1 LADWWVERGIGE
13 TRAILIEGDRIV
25 EARIEPD
32 GALTAG
38 TVIDA
43 RLVHRIP
50 ARNQGVVQ
58 WPEGEALIAPLP
70 PGVPQGAMCRI
81 EITRPATPEP
91 GKPKRA
97 RARPAAPDAVPGPAP
112 ALADRL
118 PGARVPPRFGP
129 DPFEQAGWSEVLEE
143 AETGIIAF
151 PGGALSIHPTPAM
164 TLIDVDGELAA
175 TDLGIAAAHAAGRAI
190 RRLDLA
196 GSIGIDL
203 PTVEDK
209 AARIAMAEALDRTL
223 PPPFERTAVNGFGFV
238 QIVRRRERLSLL
250 ELRAIDPAAWA
261 ARALIRRAERSIGH
275 GERLIAA
282 HPDVTAAIAA
292 HPGWIDRLAARLGAP
307 VVLQP
312 DPALRISGGHV
323 QSRHA

>member
-1 LADWWVERGIGE
+1 MADWWVERGIGE
-13 TRAILIEGDRIV
+13 TRAILIERGHIL

-32 GALTAG
+32 GALFAG

-43 RLVHRIP
+43 RLVRRIA
-50 ARNQGVVQ
+50 ARNQGIVE
-58 WPEGEALIAPLP
+58 WADGEALVTPLP
-70 PGVPQGAMCRI
+70 PGITQGALCRI

-129 DPFEQAGWSEVLEE
+129 DPFEQAGWGEVLEQ
-143 AETGIIAF
+143 AETGLIGF
-151 PGGALSIHPTPAM
+151 PGGSLSIHPTPAM
-164 TLIDVDGELAA
+164 TLIDVDGELAPA
-175 TDLGIAAAHAAGRAI
+175 ELGLIAAQAAGQAI
-190 RRLDLA
+190 RRLDIA
-196 GSIGIDL
+196 GSVGIDL
-203 PTVEDK
+203 PTVQDK
-209 AARIAMAEALDRTL
+209 AARIAMAEALDAAL
-223 PPPFERTAVNGFGFV
+223 PQPFERTAVNGFGFI
-238 QIVRRRERLSLL
+238 QIVRRRARLSLP
-250 ELRAIDPAAWA
+250 ELYTADPAAWA

-275 GERLIAA
+275 GERLILA
-282 HPDVTAAIAA
+282 HPAVIAAIDR
-292 HPGWIDRLAARLGAP
+292 HPEWLARLASRLGTA
-307 VVLQP
+307 VTLQA

>member
-1 LADWWVERGIGE
+1 MADWWVERGIGE
-13 TRAILIEGDRIV
+13 TRAILIGGDRIL

-32 GALTAG
+32 GGLTAG
-38 TVIDA
+38 TVLDA
-43 RLVHRIP
+43 RLVRRIT
-50 ARNQGVVQ
+50 ARNQGIVELADGQ
-58 WPEGEALIAPLP
+58 ALVSPLP
-70 PGVPQGAMCRI
+70 PGITQGAMCRI

-97 RARPAAPDAVPGPAP
+97 RARPAAHDAVIGPAP

-143 AETGIIAF
+143 AETGLIRFA
-151 PGGALSIHPTPAM
+151 GGSLSIHPTPAM
-164 TLIDVDGELAA
+164 TLFDADGELAPL
-175 TDLGIAAAHAAGRAI
+175 DLGMAAARAAGAAI
-190 RRLDLA
+190 RRLDIA

-209 AARIAMAEALDRTL
+209 AARIAMAEALDQSV

-238 QIVRRRERLSLL
+238 QIVRRRERLSLP
-250 ELRAIDPAAWA
+250 ELYALDPAAWA

-282 HPDVTAAIAA
+282 HPDVVAAIAA
-292 HPGWIDRLAARLGAP
+292 NPGWTDRLAARLGAP
-307 VVLQP
+307 VTLQP

-323 QSRHA
+323 QPRHA